1 MEPMAASCYRNTLLT
16 VSGVSTAV
24 MDTGKYSP
32 NGANGGFMLQ
42 KYTTHRV
49 WGFYSND
56 GHREIFP

>member
-1 MEPMAASCYRNTLLT
+1 MEPMAAYRNTLLT

-32 NGANGGFMLQ
+32 NGANGGLTLQ
-42 KYTTHRV
+42 KYTTHSVR
-49 WGFYSND
+49 GFYGSD

>member
-1 MEPMAASCYRNTLLT
+1 MEPMAAYRNTLLT

-32 NGANGGFMLQ
+32 NGANGGLQ

-49 WGFYSND
+49 WGFYSSD

>member
-1 MEPMAASCYRNTLLT
+1 MEPMAAYRNTLLT

-32 NGANGGFMLQ
+32 NGANGGLQ
-42 KYTTHRV
+42 KYTTHSV
-49 WGFYSND
+49 WGFYSSD

>member
-32 NGANGGFMLQ
+32 NGANVTEIHYSPCLGFLQ
-42 KYTTHRV
+42 Q
-49 WGFYSND
+49 
-56 GHREIFP
+56 